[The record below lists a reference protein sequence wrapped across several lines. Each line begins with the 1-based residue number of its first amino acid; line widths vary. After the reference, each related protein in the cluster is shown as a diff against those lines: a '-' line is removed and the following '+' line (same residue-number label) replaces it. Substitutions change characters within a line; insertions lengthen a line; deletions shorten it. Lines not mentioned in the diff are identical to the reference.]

1 VWLRAYR
8 AADWGV
14 SPALELGGIK
24 QALGEQAAWIPR
36 LEQEVRRYLNGES
49 SGHDPW
55 HAFRVCDLAI
65 RIAQAVGADA
75 EVVHAAA
82 LLHDIG
88 HVSGRAE
95 HAQRGAS
102 LAADLLSSCGFPG
115 DKVRAVTSCIEHHHW
130 LPGRAGD
137 PHSPTVE
144 YQAFAD
150 ADRLDALGAIG
161 IARTFA
167 FGGAHRRPIWDPEP
181 HTAQQGPYGIS
192 SIHHFYDKLLRL
204 PSDMYT
210 EPGRRLAAR
219 RVAVME
225 EFLRTFHLQWDGK
238 DVEITAPA
246 TEARPLLGSFSKRS
260 VKVGDRIRRIFAAIL
275 QSDPIN

>member
-1 VWLRAYR
+1 M
-8 AADWGV
+8 
-14 SPALELGGIK
+14 PK
-24 QALGEQAAWIPR
+24 

-55 HAFRVCDLAI
+55 HAFRVRDLAI
-65 RIAQAVGADA
+65 GIGQAIGADT

-95 HAQRGAS
+95 HAQRGAR
-102 LAADLLSSCGFPG
+102 LAADFLSNCGFPA
-115 DKVRAVTSCIEHHHW
+115 DKVRAVVSCIEHHDW

-137 PHSPTVE
+137 PQSPTVE

-167 FGGAHRRPIWDPEP
+167 FGGAHSRPIWDPEP
-181 HTAQQGPYGIS
+181 NTAAQRPYGVS
-192 SIHHFYDKLLRL
+192 SIHHFYDKLLGL
-204 PSDMYT
+204 PGDMYT

-225 EFLRTFHLQWDGK
+225 EFLRTFHLQWNGK
-238 DVEITAPA
+238 DVAVTAPA
-246 TEARPLLGSFSKRS
+246 MEPRTSLGSFPKRS

-275 QSDPIN
+275 QPDPIN

>member
-1 VWLRAYR
+1 MAR
-8 AADWGV
+8 V
-14 SPALELGGIK
+14 SV
-24 QALGEQAAWIPR
+24 QDAWMPK
-36 LEQEVRRYLNGES
+36 LEQELRRHLNGES

-55 HAFRVCDLAI
+55 HAFRVRDLAI
-65 RIAQAVGADA
+65 RIAQAIGADPD
-75 EVVHAAA
+75 VVQAAA

-102 LAADLLSSCGFPG
+102 LAADLLSSCGFSA
-115 DKVRAVTSCIEHHHW
+115 DKVRAVTSCIEQHHW

-137 PHSPTVE
+137 PQSPTLE

-167 FGGAHRRPIWDPEP
+167 FGGAHSRPIWDPDP
-181 HTAQQGPYGIS
+181 NTPQRPYGVS

-204 PSDMYT
+204 PGDMYT

-225 EFLRTFHLQWDGK
+225 DFLRTFNLQWDGT
-238 DVEITAPA
+238 DVEVTAPA
-246 TEARPLLGSFSKRS
+246 TEPRASLSSFSKRS

-275 QSDPIN
+275 QPDPIN

>member
-1 VWLRAYR
+1 MIPSLIQ
-8 AADWGV
+8 
-14 SPALELGGIK
+14 PAWMPK
-24 QALGEQAAWIPR
+24 
-36 LEQEVRRYLNGES
+36 LEQEVRRHLNGEP

-65 RIAQAVGADA
+65 RIARVVEADI
-75 EVVHAAA
+75 EVVLGAA

-88 HVSGRAE
+88 HFSGRAG
-95 HAQRGAS
+95 HARRGAS
-102 LAADLLSSCGFPG
+102 LAAEVLANCGFPV
-115 DKVRAVTSCIEHHHW
+115 DKVCAVTSCIEQHDW

-137 PHSPTVE
+137 PQSPTLE

-150 ADRLDALGAIG
+150 ADRLDALGAVG

-167 FGGAHRRPIWDPEP
+167 FGGAHSRPIWDPEP
-181 HTAQQGPYGIS
+181 NTAAHGPYGVS

-204 PSDMYT
+204 PGDMYT

-225 EFLRTFHLQWDGK
+225 EFLRTFNLQWDGSDI
-238 DVEITAPA
+238 DVSA
-246 TEARPLLGSFSKRS
+246 TKPRASLGALSKRS

-275 QSDPIN
+275 EPDPIR

>member
-1 VWLRAYR
+1 M
-8 AADWGV
+8 
-14 SPALELGGIK
+14 
-24 QALGEQAAWIPR
+24 PR
-36 LEQEVRRYLNGES
+36 LEQELRRYLNGES

-55 HAFRVCDLAI
+55 HAFRVRHLAI
-65 RIAQAVGADA
+65 RIAQAIGADI
-75 EVVHAAA
+75 EVVYAAA

-88 HVSGRAE
+88 HVSGRTE

-102 LAADLLSSCGFPG
+102 LAADLLSSCGFPV
-115 DKVRAVTSCIEHHHW
+115 DKVCAVTSCIEQHHW

-137 PHSPTVE
+137 PQRPTLE

-167 FGGAHRRPIWDPEP
+167 FGGAHSRPIWDPNP
-181 HTAQQGPYGIS
+181 NTAAQGLYGVS

-204 PSDMYT
+204 PGDMYT

-219 RVAVME
+219 RVAIME
-225 EFLRTFHLQWDGK
+225 EFLRTFNLQWDGK
-238 DVEITAPA
+238 DVEVSAPA
-246 TEARPLLGSFSKRS
+246 TEPRESLGSFSKRS

-275 QSDPIN
+275 QPDPIN